1 MIRGHTLA
9 GDHQAELVE
18 SAEGGQISAAEAEVA
33 EGSVDHVEVFQMS
46 V

>member
-9 GDHQAELVE
+9 GDHRAELVE
-18 SAEGGQISAAEAEVA
+18 SAEGGQISAAEAA
-33 EGSVDHVEVFQMS
+33 QDSVDHVEVFQMS